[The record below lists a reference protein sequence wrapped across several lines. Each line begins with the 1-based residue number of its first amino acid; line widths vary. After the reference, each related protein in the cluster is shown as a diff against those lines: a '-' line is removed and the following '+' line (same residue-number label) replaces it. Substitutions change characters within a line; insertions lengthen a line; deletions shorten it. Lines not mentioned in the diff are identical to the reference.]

1 MDSTRLFLQL
11 RSRLFTR
18 TIEYCSWLLALVT
31 CDPGKGDLKGPPVT
45 SYIKKLNN
53 RVHDPY
59 WSVNTAT
66 LGKDIL
72 QKKRM
77 RRWANRNSKLLL
89 MSCHCILHTAQLTAH
104 LNKDAAWLLKEITQ
118 RGVIMKPWSQSVW
131 INKKQWSKKYIF
143 SSVDAI
149 MWLSPISEANVE

>member
-11 RSRLFTR
+11 KSRLFTR

-53 RVHDPY
+53 RVQDPFC
-59 WSVNTAT
+59 SVNTAT
-66 LGKDIL
+66 LGKDTL
-72 QKKRM
+72 QKQRM

-89 MSCHCILHTAQLTAH
+89 MSCYCILHTALLTAH
-104 LNKDAAWLLKEITQ
+104 LNKDAAWSLKEITQ

-131 INKKQWSKKYIF
+131 INKKQGLKNVYIQLC
-143 SSVDAI
+143 
-149 MWLSPISEANVE
+149 WCHNVTFPNLRG